1 MRSVPDL
8 AISQLIILSMRT
20 GSISVGKHP
29 ALWRVRY
36 ALTTPM
42 LAVTELGG
50 IPSPVKTPPIVEL
63 DDVTIGY
70 VPDITQ

>member
-1 MRSVPDL
+1 MT
-8 AISQLIILSMRT
+8 ATHLSLRT

-29 ALWRVRY
+29 ALWRVRN
-36 ALTTPM
+36 ALTTPYM
-42 LAVTELGG
+42 AVTELGG
-50 IPSPVKTPPIVEL
+50 IPNPVKTPPTEQL